1 MTFQEQ
7 TIKAR
12 SQTYV
17 SNQTDQTQISTVRRF
32 YRAVAF
38 FAIAGNPCTARQFNH
53 TSLIVRRDH
62 FIIRELVG
70 VKLKPR
76 ISYLKCFT

>member
-17 SNQTDQTQISTVRRF
+17 SNQTDQTRISTVRRF

-38 FAIAGNPCTARQFNH
+38 FAIEGNPLPG
-53 TSLIVRRDH
+53 SLTT
-62 FIIRELVG
+62 LA
-70 VKLKPR
+70 
-76 ISYLKCFT
+76 